1 MQRGQLTKEE
11 LDEQF
16 EKFMKESLS
25 DESDFTRSGRAS
37 AVGSPE
43 RSRDTASAAPERRPW
58 WSDDRDVNPTGLN
71 GATRNFLKSSRAI
84 VEEESEDEE
93 KGQQQS
99 SQRLPRQ
106 DVRRGTASVSISRDS
121 LEVDE
126 DVAAFGLD
134 TLEEQEEKER
144 FFRELSRGGVS
155 TPHDL
160 AQQHSLSSPP
170 GSIRERRPISEDFDD
185 SQTTVRRTFPS
196 GLHSVDVGQESSTGI
211 SQAARDV
218 SEAAE
223 HPEAAAAAAAAA
235 VRPEITGQADSVGH
249 PESPAPPKNGGPRKP
264 IEIPAPTGMLAKVAL
279 LDSMDSTLD
288 TQKLLLDMRP
298 TLDDHYEDDYE
309 EDDHEGDNHE
319 EDNHKEDEREE
330 GKHEKSDTRNASAP
344 TAGPWLAESG
354 SELDSLCRVYRSAGR
369 LTGGSEPGQPMRDPT
384 SHPTG
389 HPAGASLHVQ
399 PHGLSA
405 TGSEEAPTQEELMR
419 RIESGMPFARS
430 FDLLPARLHLEGPS
444 DVTPEESQLEPPTAL
459 TIAASSDTQLDLV
472 GPGGRPQVDGVARG
486 GGGGAGVAGNLV
498 GTADPWGTVASTR
511 RSEGSSP
518 QRGSDVRHA
527 IQQSPNVRLQESRT
541 ARVVER
547 QVAESRKLRTSSP
560 YANVKSSG
568 YGRSSSPA
576 RVERPT
582 KTGRAST
589 RHTRPPATRAAGGA
603 EKKSRAPMHSPSR
616 GRTHTKTEPRL
627 NPASTFNANPRRRET
642 QKADLPPVPRA
653 GVFVDDDF
661 MSCVRSLAGY
671 VDGRVRSS
679 LLCDSAERQADHLF
693 HGAYPSSPPR
703 GGASPPTK
711 EQQGGPTAELH
722 HGDGHTG
729 ARERAGGSV
738 LVQEPS
744 KELRDRCTEFLRRE
758 EQLNAEHA
766 KEIAELKQQNFV
778 LHAKLVGEESA
789 RTERQT
795 PGDTVDEKLHH
806 LEKELRQQEVIIQGY
821 HQENERLYKQAK
833 DLKTRNWESEQRMV
847 HENQRLSAELLNL
860 KEELAQ
866 KKEQISRLRE
876 AVAPTRNRSVTGDL
890 EGELSSAQ
898 RELDKLIQEVRSLK
912 LANQSLEVELN
923 KAKKEYENAK
933 TQATYLSGDK
943 EHELK
948 VVEQQHRQ
956 EVERLARKVAWYA
969 ENQDMLDRDAARLK
983 AATAQIEA
991 LKQQVEELQAAIRD
1005 RGEQRRRST
1014 GERAADARRIQ
1025 DLERQVRE
1033 MEDILRRRHPNS
1045 LPALMYAAASAGDR
1059 ALGLDAAPGGSAEL
1073 LERRLR
1079 KLEAELEDKDEEAKR
1094 GLRVMEQ
1101 HYNKMKLQY
1110 EQRIKGLEEVLRERP
1125 PPSSGAGYSPHSSL
1139 DHLSVL
1145 KAGYEAREQA
1155 LAAEN
1160 EQLRRQLR
1168 ELEGRGAAPEGH
1180 FRDGARDAT
1189 DQSRLEV
1196 AVNEMRRKNDE
1207 MEGTVGR
1214 AAAGE
1219 TRPGR
1224 RGGKSARR
1232 KHGNVKKRVQ
1242 FEGERSKGLGITEA
1256 NGDATA
1262 QVLNLYNDDKSGNGG
1277 GCGDGEE
1284 EEVEESEE
1292 RHQRGAESPTQSA
1305 RLKAEMER
1313 LALDAEHQRVKLQA
1327 LLARAEAETCR
1338 SREEA
1343 AAQMAALRDGHK
1355 RELERLVAQQ
1365 ALQHA
1370 STRTAELANQ
1380 TSAQEVMIAHLRQ
1393 QLSELQVEHEE
1404 LMLSR
1409 RREQTLQD
1417 QVVRLLQELGE
1428 ARETH
1433 TPEMKQFRALEA
1445 KVVMMEQRHLR
1456 REQEL
1461 TQLVQRTRQSGEQER
1476 SREAAEWRRQV
1487 LHKNAE
1493 LERFR
1498 SELDSI
1504 LEVLRE
1510 LQRQGVVIPAMGAA
1524 RTGAI

>member
-25 DESDFTRSGRAS
+25 DESDFTRSGRVS
-37 AVGSPE
+37 AAGSPE
-43 RSRDTASAAPERRPW
+43 RSRDAASATPERRPW
-58 WSDDRDVNPTGLN
+58 WSDDRDVNPTGLS

-84 VEEESEDEE
+84 VEEESEDEA
-93 KGQQQS
+93 KGQQQQS

-106 DVRRGTASVSISRDS
+106 DVRKGTASVSISRDS

-126 DVAAFGLD
+126 DVAGFGLD

-160 AQQHSLSSPP
+160 AQQQSLPSPP
-170 GSIRERRPISEDFDD
+170 GSIQERRPISDDFDD

-223 HPEAAAAAAAAA
+223 HPEAAAAAAASAA

-249 PESPAPPKNGGPRKP
+249 PETSAPPKNGGPRKP
-264 IEIPAPTGMLAKVAL
+264 IEIPAPTSMLAKVAL

-288 TQKLLLDMRP
+288 TQKLLLDVRP
-298 TLDDHYEDDYE
+298 TLGDHYEDDYE
-309 EDDHEGDNHE
+309 EDDHEGGNHE
-319 EDNHKEDEREE
+319 EDNHEEVEREE
-330 GKHEKSDTRNASAP
+330 GKHETSDTRNASAP

-384 SHPTG
+384 NHPTG
-389 HPAGASLHVQ
+389 HPTGANLHVQ

-419 RIESGMPFARS
+419 RIESGMPFVRS

-472 GPGGRPQVDGVARG
+472 GPGRRPEVDGVARG
-486 GGGGAGVAGNLV
+486 GGGGGGADVAGNLV
-498 GTADPWGTVASTR
+498 ETADPWGTVASTR
-511 RSEGSSP
+511 RSEGLSP
-518 QRGSDVRHA
+518 QRGTDVRHA

-541 ARVVER
+541 ARVAEPQVVE
-547 QVAESRKLRTSSP
+547 ARKLRTSSP

-589 RHTRPPATRAAGGA
+589 RHTRPPATRAA
-603 EKKSRAPMHSPSR
+603 
-616 GRTHTKTEPRL
+616 
-627 NPASTFNANPRRRET
+627 
-642 QKADLPPVPRA
+642 DLPPVPRA

-679 LLCDSAERQADHLF
+679 LLCDSAERQADQLF
-693 HGAYPSSPPR
+693 HGAYSSSPPR

-711 EQQGGPTAELH
+711 EQQGVPTAELH

-729 ARERAGGSV
+729 ARERASGSV

-766 KEIAELKQQNFV
+766 REIAELKQQNFV

-795 PGDTVDEKLHH
+795 PGNSVDEKLHH

-833 DLKTRNWESEQRMV
+833 DLKTRNWESEQQMV

-866 KKEQISRLRE
+866 KKEQISHLRE

-898 RELDKLIQEVRSLK
+898 RELDKLRQEVRSMK

-923 KAKKEYENAK
+923 KAKKECENAK

-956 EVERLARKVAWYA
+956 EVERLAHKVAWYA

-1045 LPALMYAAASAGDR
+1045 LPALMYAAASVGDR
-1059 ALGLDAAPGGSAEL
+1059 ALGSDAAPGGSAEL

-1079 KLEAELEDKDEEAKR
+1079 KLEAELEAKDEEAKR

-1145 KAGYEAREQA
+1145 KAGYGAREQA

-1160 EQLRRQLR
+1160 EQLRCQLR

-1189 DQSRLEV
+1189 DHSRLE
-1196 AVNEMRRKNDE
+1196 AVVHEMRKKNDE
-1207 MEGTVGR
+1207 MEGVVGR

-1219 TRPGR
+1219 TRLGR

-1232 KHGNVKKRVQ
+1232 KHGNIKKRVQ
-1242 FEGERSKGLGITEA
+1242 FEGERSKGLGIAEA
-1256 NGDATA
+1256 NGDVNA
-1262 QVLNLYNDDKSGNGG
+1262 QALNLYNDNKSGNGG
-1277 GCGDGEE
+1277 GGGDCGDGEE
-1284 EEVEESEE
+1284 EEVEELEE

-1355 RELERLVAQQ
+1355 RELERLMAQQ

-1393 QLSELQVEHEE
+1393 QLSELQEEHEE

-1476 SREAAEWRRQV
+1476 SREAVEWRRQV

-1510 LQRQGVVIPAMGAA
+1510 LQRQGVVIPAMGAT
-1524 RTGAI
+1524 RTGAT

>member
-58 WSDDRDVNPTGLN
+58 WSDDRDVNTTGLS

-93 KGQQQS
+93 KGQQQQQS

-170 GSIRERRPISEDFDD
+170 GSIRERRPISDDFDD

-235 VRPEITGQADSVGH
+235 VRPEITGQADSLGH
-249 PESPAPPKNGGPRKP
+249 PESPAPPMNGGPRKP

-319 EDNHKEDEREE
+319 EDNHEEDEREE
-330 GKHEKSDTRNASAP
+330 GKHEKSDTRNASAL

-589 RHTRPPATRAAGGA
+589 RHTRPPATRAGLSGTSFTAAGGA

-616 GRTHTKTEPRL
+616 GRTHTKTELRL

-642 QKADLPPVPRA
+642 QK
-653 GVFVDDDF
+653 
-661 MSCVRSLAGY
+661 
-671 VDGRVRSS
+671 
-679 LLCDSAERQADHLF
+679 
-693 HGAYPSSPPR
+693 
-703 GGASPPTK
+703 
-711 EQQGGPTAELH
+711 
-722 HGDGHTG
+722 G

-876 AVAPTRNRSVTGDL
+876 AVAPTQNRSVTGDL

-1059 ALGLDAAPGGSAEL
+1059 ALGSDAAPGGSAEL

-1079 KLEAELEDKDEEAKR
+1079 KLEAELEAKDEEAKR

-1292 RHQRGAESPTQSA
+1292 RHQRGVESPTQSA

-1428 ARETH
+1428 ARETD

>member
-25 DESDFTRSGRAS
+25 DESDFTRSGRVS
-37 AVGSPE
+37 AAGSPE
-43 RSRDTASAAPERRPW
+43 RSRDAASATPERRPW
-58 WSDDRDVNPTGLN
+58 WSDDRDVNPTGLS

-84 VEEESEDEE
+84 VEEESEDEA
-93 KGQQQS
+93 KGQQQQS

-106 DVRRGTASVSISRDS
+106 DVRKGTASVSISRDS

-126 DVAAFGLD
+126 DVAGFGLD

-160 AQQHSLSSPP
+160 AQQQSLPSPP
-170 GSIRERRPISEDFDD
+170 GSIHERRPISDDFDD

-223 HPEAAAAAAAAA
+223 HPEAAAAAAASAA

-249 PESPAPPKNGGPRKP
+249 PETSAPPKNGGPRKP
-264 IEIPAPTGMLAKVAL
+264 IEIPAPTSMLAKVAL

-288 TQKLLLDMRP
+288 TQKLLLDVRP
-298 TLDDHYEDDYE
+298 TLGDHYEDDYE
-309 EDDHEGDNHE
+309 EDDHEGGNHE
-319 EDNHKEDEREE
+319 EDNHEEVEREE
-330 GKHEKSDTRNASAP
+330 GKHETSDTRNASAP

-384 SHPTG
+384 NHPTG
-389 HPAGASLHVQ
+389 HPTGANLHVQ

-419 RIESGMPFARS
+419 RIESGMPFVRS

-472 GPGGRPQVDGVARG
+472 GPGRRPELDGVARG
-486 GGGGAGVAGNLV
+486 GGGGGGADVAGNLV
-498 GTADPWGTVASTR
+498 ETADPWGTVASTR
-511 RSEGSSP
+511 RSEGLSP
-518 QRGSDVRHA
+518 QRGTDVRHA

-541 ARVVER
+541 ARVAEPQVVE
-547 QVAESRKLRTSSP
+547 ARKLRTSSP

-589 RHTRPPATRAAGGA
+589 RHTRPPATRAA
-603 EKKSRAPMHSPSR
+603 
-616 GRTHTKTEPRL
+616 
-627 NPASTFNANPRRRET
+627 
-642 QKADLPPVPRA
+642 DLPPVPRA

-671 VDGRVRSS
+671 VDGRIRSS
-679 LLCDSAERQADHLF
+679 LLCDSAERQADQLF
-693 HGAYPSSPPR
+693 HGAYSSSPPR

-729 ARERAGGSV
+729 ARERASGSV

-766 KEIAELKQQNFV
+766 REIAELKQQNFV

-795 PGDTVDEKLHH
+795 PGNSVDEKLHH

-833 DLKTRNWESEQRMV
+833 DLKTMNWESEQQMV

-866 KKEQISRLRE
+866 KKEQISHLRE

-898 RELDKLIQEVRSLK
+898 RELDKLRQEVRSMK

-923 KAKKEYENAK
+923 KAKKECENAK

-1045 LPALMYAAASAGDR
+1045 LPALMYAAASVGDR
-1059 ALGLDAAPGGSAEL
+1059 ALGSDAAPGGSAEL

-1079 KLEAELEDKDEEAKR
+1079 KLEAELEAKDEEAKR

-1160 EQLRRQLR
+1160 EQLRCQLR

-1189 DQSRLEV
+1189 DHSRLE
-1196 AVNEMRRKNDE
+1196 AVVHEMRKKNDE
-1207 MEGTVGR
+1207 MEGAVGR

-1219 TRPGR
+1219 TRLGR

-1232 KHGNVKKRVQ
+1232 KHGNIKKRVQ
-1242 FEGERSKGLGITEA
+1242 FEGERSKGLGIAEA
-1256 NGDATA
+1256 NGDVNA
-1262 QVLNLYNDDKSGNGG
+1262 QALNLYNHNKSGNGG
-1277 GCGDGEE
+1277 GGGDCGDGEE
-1284 EEVEESEE
+1284 EEVEELEE

-1338 SREEA
+1338 SREEG

-1355 RELERLVAQQ
+1355 RELERLMAQQ

-1393 QLSELQVEHEE
+1393 QLSELQEEHEE

-1476 SREAAEWRRQV
+1476 SREAVEWRRQV

-1524 RTGAI
+1524 RTGAT

>member
-1 MQRGQLTKEE
+1 
-11 LDEQF
+11 
-16 EKFMKESLS
+16 
-25 DESDFTRSGRAS
+25 
-37 AVGSPE
+37 
-43 RSRDTASAAPERRPW
+43 
-58 WSDDRDVNPTGLN
+58 
-71 GATRNFLKSSRAI
+71 
-84 VEEESEDEE
+84 
-93 KGQQQS
+93 
-99 SQRLPRQ
+99 
-106 DVRRGTASVSISRDS
+106 
-121 LEVDE
+121 
-126 DVAAFGLD
+126 
-134 TLEEQEEKER
+134 
-144 FFRELSRGGVS
+144 
-155 TPHDL
+155 
-160 AQQHSLSSPP
+160 
-170 GSIRERRPISEDFDD
+170 
-185 SQTTVRRTFPS
+185 
-196 GLHSVDVGQESSTGI
+196 
-211 SQAARDV
+211 
-218 SEAAE
+218 
-223 HPEAAAAAAAAA
+223 
-235 VRPEITGQADSVGH
+235 
-249 PESPAPPKNGGPRKP
+249 
-264 IEIPAPTGMLAKVAL
+264 
-279 LDSMDSTLD
+279 
-288 TQKLLLDMRP
+288 
-298 TLDDHYEDDYE
+298 
-309 EDDHEGDNHE
+309 
-319 EDNHKEDEREE
+319 
-330 GKHEKSDTRNASAP
+330 
-344 TAGPWLAESG
+344 
-354 SELDSLCRVYRSAGR
+354 
-369 LTGGSEPGQPMRDPT
+369 
-384 SHPTG
+384 
-389 HPAGASLHVQ
+389 
-399 PHGLSA
+399 
-405 TGSEEAPTQEELMR
+405 
-419 RIESGMPFARS
+419 
-430 FDLLPARLHLEGPS
+430 
-444 DVTPEESQLEPPTAL
+444 
-459 TIAASSDTQLDLV
+459 
-472 GPGGRPQVDGVARG
+472 
-486 GGGGAGVAGNLV
+486 
-498 GTADPWGTVASTR
+498 
-511 RSEGSSP
+511 
-518 QRGSDVRHA
+518 
-527 IQQSPNVRLQESRT
+527 
-541 ARVVER
+541 
-547 QVAESRKLRTSSP
+547 
-560 YANVKSSG
+560 
-568 YGRSSSPA
+568 
-576 RVERPT
+576 
-582 KTGRAST
+582 
-589 RHTRPPATRAAGGA
+589 
-603 EKKSRAPMHSPSR
+603 
-616 GRTHTKTEPRL
+616 
-627 NPASTFNANPRRRET
+627 
-642 QKADLPPVPRA
+642 
-653 GVFVDDDF
+653 
-661 MSCVRSLAGY
+661 
-671 VDGRVRSS
+671 
-679 LLCDSAERQADHLF
+679 
-693 HGAYPSSPPR
+693 
-703 GGASPPTK
+703 
-711 EQQGGPTAELH
+711 
-722 HGDGHTG
+722 
-729 ARERAGGSV
+729 GGSV

-766 KEIAELKQQNFV
+766 REIAELKQQNFV

-795 PGDTVDEKLHH
+795 PGNSVDEKLHH

-833 DLKTRNWESEQRMV
+833 DLKTRNWESEQQMV

-866 KKEQISRLRE
+866 KKEQISHLRE

-898 RELDKLIQEVRSLK
+898 RELDKLRQEVRSMK

-923 KAKKEYENAK
+923 KAKKECENAK

-1045 LPALMYAAASAGDR
+1045 LPALMYAAASVGDR
-1059 ALGLDAAPGGSAEL
+1059 ALGSDAAPGGSAEL

-1079 KLEAELEDKDEEAKR
+1079 KLEAELEAKDEEAKR

-1125 PPSSGAGYSPHSSL
+1125 PPSGAGYSPHSSL

-1160 EQLRRQLR
+1160 EQLRCQLR

-1189 DQSRLEV
+1189 DHSRLE
-1196 AVNEMRRKNDE
+1196 AVVHEMRKKNDE
-1207 MEGTVGR
+1207 MEGVVGR

-1219 TRPGR
+1219 TRLGR

-1232 KHGNVKKRVQ
+1232 KHGNIKKRVQ
-1242 FEGERSKGLGITEA
+1242 FEGERSKGLGIAEA
-1256 NGDATA
+1256 NGDVNA
-1262 QVLNLYNDDKSGNGG
+1262 QALNLYNDTKSGNGG
-1277 GCGDGEE
+1277 GGDCGDGEE
-1284 EEVEESEE
+1284 EEVEELEE

-1338 SREEA
+1338 WSMETLVFA
-1343 AAQMAALRDGHK
+1343 CVLIVSYQCNLYSALTRCCGEWSGDTEDHLTQPF
-1355 RELERLVAQQ
+1355 E
-1365 ALQHA
+1365 ALQ
-1370 STRTAELANQ
+1370 
-1380 TSAQEVMIAHLRQ
+1380 VMIAHLRQ
-1393 QLSELQVEHEE
+1393 QLSELQEEHEE

-1433 TPEMKQFRALEA
+1433 PPEMKQFRALEA

-1476 SREAAEWRRQV
+1476 SREAVEWRRQV

-1524 RTGAI
+1524 RTGAT